1 MDTDV
6 LEYESKGLT
15 SLPRDDPNY
24 SKATVLLMRD
34 NKLKA
39 LDASQL
45 PPNLTYLDLS
55 ENAELEIITGSF
67 PETLEGLMLDGTNL
81 ATLPPIPS
89 NLTTLAIQ
97 DTPIGAKL
105 GIRSTL
111 SSRKN
116 INALSTEKYIEW
128 IAIDYSRNI
137 FTEEEQ
143 SKIKFLAVKDFIERK
158 EGIKSEIMSNESLCR
173 NLIQKDY
180 LNTILDNTTN
190 VIFEMESGTIMA
202 FCFFH
207 INPSSLYIDII
218 CSSQANKGGG
228 SRILDILLK
237 YMKGHE
243 EIKTINLDSV
253 YDSIGFYEKKRFKRC
268 NAKKLCP
275 MVLMRSDL
283 SKTRSK
289 TQSKTRSKSKTLRRR
304 TV

>member
-6 LEYESKGLT
+6 LEYESKGLM

-34 NKLKA
+34 NKLKT
-39 LDASQL
+39 LNASEL
-45 PPNLTYLDLS
+45 PSSLTYLDLS
-55 ENAELEIITGSF
+55 ENTELDQITGTF

-105 GIRSTL
+105 GIRTTL

-116 INALSTEKYIEW
+116 INALSSEKYIEW

-143 SKIKFLAVKDFIERK
+143 SKIKFLPVKDFIERK
-158 EGIKSEIMSNESLCR
+158 EGIKSEILSNESLCR